1 MEILMRLKN
10 VFPIVAAAATLAL
23 FAMPHQTHAQG
34 VFNGMERGANQGAYE
49 GSRAAGPVGG
59 IVGGAVGAGV
69 GGAAGAV
76 GGLFGAPNQGQY
88 YNHGQY
94 YPNQGPYYGQGQYYP
109 NQGRYY
115 GHHHGNRCHGYWK
128 KGKYHCYRHRH

>member
-1 MEILMRLKN
+1 
-10 VFPIVAAAATLAL
+10 
-23 FAMPHQTHAQG
+23 
-34 VFNGMERGANQGAYE
+34 
-49 GSRAAGPVGG
+49 
-59 IVGGAVGAGV
+59 V

-88 YNHGQY
+88 YNQGY
-94 YPNQGPYYGQGQYYP
+94 YNQGQYYP

-115 GHHHGNRCHGYWK
+115 NQGQYYPNQRHYYGHHRHGHRCHGYWK